1 MRQAIWDHIDDL
13 SKGTFT
19 LTNELPWDS
28 SGSPLYLKNVKR
40 IYVNVDQVTEEVV
53 YATLNGVCINNE
65 ITTVSAYFVCDAK
78 QLPSNYE
85 TLVSSI
91 RGAKNST
98 DISGVSRR
106 ECDVTTTFESD
117 MLVTEFEFRF
127 INVIN

>member
-1 MRQAIWDHIDDL
+1 MRQAIWDHIDNL

-40 IYVNVDQVTEEVV
+40 IYVNVDQVTEELL

-65 ITTVSAYFVCDAK
+65 ITTVSAYFACDAK
-78 QLPSNYE
+78 QLPTNYE
-85 TLVSSI
+85 TIVSGI
-91 RGAKNST
+91 RNAKST
-98 DISGVSRR
+98 ADITGVTRR
-106 ECDVTTTFESD
+106 ECDVTTTFEAD

>member
-1 MRQAIWDHIDDL
+1 MRQAIWDHIDAL

-40 IYVNVDQVTEEVV
+40 IYVNTDQITEELV

-65 ITTVSAYFVCDAK
+65 ITRVFVYFACDAK
-78 QLPSNYE
+78 QLPANYE
-85 TLVSSI
+85 TLVSGI
-91 RGAKNST
+91 RGAKSTT

-106 ECDVTTTFESD
+106 ECDVTTSFEAD

-127 INVIN
+127 INII

>member
-1 MRQAIWDHIDDL
+1 MRQAIWDHIDGI

-40 IYVNVDQVTEEVV
+40 IYVNVDQVTEELV

-65 ITTVSAYFVCDAK
+65 ITTVSAYFACDAK

-85 TLVSSI
+85 TLVSGI
-91 RGAKNST
+91 RSAKNTT

>member
-1 MRQAIWDHIDDL
+1 MRQAIYDHIDSI

-28 SGSPLYLKNVKR
+28 SGTPLYLKNIKR
-40 IYVNVDQVTEEVV
+40 IYVNTDQVQEELL

-65 ITTVSAYFVCDAK
+65 ISTVSVYFACDAK
-78 QLPSNYE
+78 QLPTNYE

-91 RGAKNST
+91 RQAKNSA
-98 DISGVSRR
+98 DITGVSRR
-106 ECDVTTTFESD
+106 ECNVSTSFQSDV
-117 MLVTEFEFRF
+117 LITEFEFRF

>member
-1 MRQAIWDHIDDL
+1 MRQAIYDYIDNL

-28 SGSPLYLKNVKR
+28 SGQPLYLKNIKR
-40 IYVNVDQVTEEVV
+40 IYVNTDQVVEELL
-53 YATLNGVCINNE
+53 YAALNGLCINNE
-65 ITTVSAYFVCDAK
+65 ITTVVATVSCDAK

-85 TLVSSI
+85 ALVTAI

-98 DISGVSRR
+98 DITGVGRR
-106 ECDVTTTFESD
+106 ECDVTTRFEAD
-117 MLVTEFEFRF
+117 LLVTEFEFRF